1 MNAESAS
8 SVSLPFNIVGF
19 FFFFFNQEDG
29 ESSLVL
35 IQVSGEA
42 IS

>member
-19 FFFFFNQEDG
+19 FFNQEDG
-29 ESSLVL
+29 ESFLVL
-35 IQVSGEA
+35 NQVSGEA

>member
-8 SVSLPFNIVGF
+8 SVSLPFNIVG